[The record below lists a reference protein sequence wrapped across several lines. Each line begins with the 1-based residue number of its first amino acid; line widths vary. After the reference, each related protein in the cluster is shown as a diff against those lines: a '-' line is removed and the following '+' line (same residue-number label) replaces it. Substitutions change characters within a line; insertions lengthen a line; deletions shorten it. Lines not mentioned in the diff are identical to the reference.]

1 MKKSQKVSI
10 IIRTKNEERW
20 ISACLDKIF
29 SQSYKNFEVIIADN
43 CSKDKTLI
51 KAKKYPIK
59 YIKIKNF
66 LPGKAINDAIKISNG
81 KIIVCL
87 SAHCIPVDDNWLETL
102 IKPLKNKKIAGVY
115 GRQEPMPYSSDFDKR
130 DLLLLFGLDK
140 RIQSKDPFFHNANS
154 AFLKEIWNKNKFDE
168 KATNIE
174 DRIWGSILIN
184 KGFKIMYEPKA
195 SVFHFHGVHQ
205 NLDPDRCASVVRIM
219 EKITKKNHE
228 SQDKLKKNSQKKPNI
243 IAILPIRGKPI
254 KYKNKYLMEF
264 TIKKILKDGLV
275 SKIYVSADDKETAK
289 ISRNFGAS
297 TPFIRPKNLANKF
310 TDIIS
315 VAKHALEKIE
325 KKDNLPDLVY
335 LVTDTYPL
343 RETNLLANMLNK
355 LKKNGLE
362 AITASKKEKAGI
374 WLKNINQNKFKKI
387 VDNVKPGTLRD
398 NDTFVV
404 PLGLGHLTYAHK
416 LRTGE
421 FFEENFDL
429 FPIKNSLSTLEVR
442 EEKSFKYFLDTVN
455 LDTL

>member
-1 MKKSQKVSI
+1 MKISQKVSI

-59 YIKIKNF
+59 YVEIKKF
-66 LPGKAINDAIKISNG
+66 FPGKAINDAIKISSG

-87 SAHCIPVDDNWLETL
+87 SAHCIPVDDNWLEKL
-102 IKPLKNKKIAGVY
+102 VKPLKNKKIAGVY

-154 AFLKEIWNKNKFDE
+154 AFLRETWNKNKFDE

-174 DRIWGSILIN
+174 DRIWGSRLIN

-228 SQDKLKKNSQKKPNI
+228 SQDRLKKISQKKPNI

-254 KYKNKYLMEF
+254 KSKDKYLMEF
-264 TIKKILKDGLV
+264 TIKKILKDKLINEV
-275 SKIYVSADDKETAK
+275 YVSTDDKETAK
-289 ISRNFGAS
+289 ISRSFGAKS
-297 TPFIRPKNLANKF
+297 PFIRPKNLASKF

-325 KKDNLPDLVY
+325 KKKIFPDLVY
-335 LVTDTYPL
+335 LITDTYPL
-343 RETNLLANMLNK
+343 REKNLLANMLKK
-355 LKKNGLE
+355 LKRDGLE
-362 AITASKKEKAGI
+362 AVTASKKEKAGI
-374 WLKNINQNKFKKI
+374 WLKNVEKNKFKKV
-387 VDNVKPGTLRD
+387 VDNVTPGSLREYD
-398 NDTFVV
+398 SFIV

-416 LRTGE
+416 LRAGE
-421 FFEENFDL
+421 FFNDNFDL
-429 FPIKNSLSTLEVR
+429 FPIQNSFSTLEVR
-442 EEKSFKYFLDTVN
+442 DEKSFKKFLEVIN
-455 LDTL
+455 